1 MKSKAENNNLLAQ
14 LKEKH
19 PQNDGFIVP
28 ERYFDQLASQIS
40 ERIKNGEKKSKKAI
54 TGYRLFIP
62 LAAAASVILVFAI
75 YYLNQQGSQ
84 SVQNSS
90 SANNNAI
97 ETAVDESYVNDLMTE
112 DYNQAQTLIENL
124 DEDEINFVD
133 KPLISED
140 ITEESIMEF
149 LNEQELDPSL
159 LAEL

>member
-1 MKSKAENNNLLAQ
+1 MKSKAENKNLLTQ

-28 ERYFDQLASQIS
+28 DRYFDQLSSQIS
-40 ERIKNGEKKSKKAI
+40 GRIKNEVKQPQKTI
-54 TGYRLFIP
+54 TEYRLLIP
-62 LAAAASVILVFAI
+62 LAAAASLILFFAI
-75 YYLNQQGSQ
+75 YYQNQQGRQ

-112 DYNQAQTLIENL
+112 DYKQAQSLLENL

-140 ITEESIMEF
+140 ITEESILEF

>member
-40 ERIKNGEKKSKKAI
+40 ERINNGEKKTKKAI

-112 DYNQAQTLIENL
+112 DYKQAQTLIENL